1 MPYLCISIFRTLDTE
16 DAVDSVC
23 DKKRI
28 ILHTVSWIRIR
39 SSQKLFAGFESG
51 EKPKTLQIRAARIR
65 NEIKKTYLIKFTISQ
80 LDSQFKKNL

>member
-1 MPYLCISIFRTLDTE
+1 MPYFFIGIFRTLGTE

-28 ILHTVSWIRIR
+28 ILHTVLCIRIR
-39 SSQKLFAGFESG
+39 SAPKLFAGFGSG

-65 NEIKKTYLIKFTISQ
+65 NEI
-80 LDSQFKKNL
+80 